1 MIHIVIP
8 VLNRWHFTAS
18 CLDSIYNQ
26 LYKDF
31 LVVVVDH
38 GSTDGTFEKIRSN
51 FPKVILLKG
60 DEVMWWSAATN
71 LGVLYAIN
79 NGADYVLTLNND
91 LIVCP
96 NYLEN
101 LVSAIQ
107 KHPNSI
113 LGSITLDKNN
123 PEKIVY
129 AGTKWNPFT
138 AKYRPTINLQQSWGK
153 IMRDN
158 FLIRSELLPGR
169 GTLIPI
175 EVFEIVGLFDE
186 VNFPHYAAD
195 EDFSLRCKKEGYDL
209 FVVANAAV
217 LSEIDATGI
226 KSLHQKRTTKYYKDL
241 LTSQKSPVN
250 LKLRWSWARKN
261 SPIPFVYFFIDYMR
275 IIGSEI
281 KKSILL

>member
-8 VLNRWHFTAS
+8 VLNRWYFTAS
-18 CLDSIYNQ
+18 CLHSIYNQ
-26 LYKDF
+26 SYKNF
-31 LVVVVDH
+31 LVIVVDH
-38 GSTDGTFEKIRSN
+38 GSTDGTSEKIRSN
-51 FPKVILLKG
+51 FPQVVLLKG
-60 DEVMWWSAATN
+60 DNGMWWTAATN

-79 NGADYVLTLNND
+79 NNADYVLTLNND
-91 LIVCP
+91 LIVYP

-113 LGSITLDKNN
+113 LGSISLDKNN
-123 PEKIVY
+123 PEKIVF
-129 AGTKWNPFT
+129 AGTKWNPFI
-138 AKYRPTINLQQSWGK
+138 AKYRSTINLQYSWGK
-153 IMRDN
+153 IMRDY

-175 EVFEIVGLFDE
+175 EVFKKIGLFDE
-186 VNFPHYAAD
+186 VYFPHYAAD
-195 EDFSLRCKKEGYDL
+195 EDFSLRCQKEGYDL

-226 KSLHQKRTTKYYKDL
+226 KSEHQKKTPKYYKDL
-241 LTSQKSPVN
+241 LLSQKSPVN

>member
-8 VLNRWHFTAS
+8 VFNRWHFTS
-18 CLDSIYNQ
+18 LCLDSIYNQ

-31 LVVVVDH
+31 LVIVVDH
-38 GSTDGTFEKIRSN
+38 GSTDGTSEKIRSD
-51 FPKVILLKG
+51 FPQVVLLNG
-60 DEVMWWSAATN
+60 DESMWWTAATN

-79 NGADYVLTLNND
+79 NNADYVLTLNND
-91 LIVCP
+91 LIVYS

-101 LVSAIQ
+101 LFSAIQ

-113 LGSITLDKNN
+113 LGSITLDKKN

-129 AGTKWNPFT
+129 AGTKWNPCT
-138 AKYRPTINLQQSWGK
+138 AKYRPTINLQQSWEK
-153 IMRDN
+153 IMRDY

-169 GTLIPI
+169 GTLIAT
-175 EVFEIVGLFDE
+175 EVFKKVGLFDE

-226 KSLHQKRTTKYYKDL
+226 KSLHQKRTTKYYRDL
-241 LTSQKSPVN
+241 LISQKSPVN

-261 SPIPFVYFFIDYMR
+261 SPIPFVYFIIDYMR

-281 KKSILL
+281 KKSTLL